1 MAQNRGGLSSVDEIE
16 EEIEEEQPTT
26 EPGLGV
32 MVGSG
37 KSAAL
42 ANPSTLEAMAE
53 LYNQRAAKQ
62 NSFMEALKDA
72 AAWAGGGVGGPTE
85 TLRMRDE
92 QRSKQAAEL
101 FSMQNQIAQHRQA
114 MQMADM
120 VLGTTQPTAAAPGAA
135 TDATSP
141 AVGGRTGGLLDLV
154 KDPGLKRQI
163 GVQYLSD
170 PKAAMSQLNK
180 YLMDTGQTGELW
192 KRINELGKTVG
203 MPGGL
208 SQDQFNQIKS
218 GMLIGGDL
226 LRSESISRVGPNGAV
241 GTFKEPLYKASPVT
255 GGTPAAAAIR
265 NPAPPAL
272 PTTAGAAPAAAGA
285 APAAV
290 GAAAQPAARPPAAAQ
305 PAARPPAA
313 AQPVAR
319 PPAAA
324 QPMPVTVS
332 PGSQYAKD
340 AGLLTGSEEDKALRA
355 KYGEAKIAGVAEES
369 KEVGKEASMSQSAL
383 NASGESAGARLASIK
398 NINNILDNQKNAA
411 GPLSKPGMLPAVL
424 TVIERGISAGNF
436 GQVGMPGIESAV
448 RQLGG
453 TQEDIDAAQELGQE
467 FAKIQLA
474 NAKTYLKGQGAVSDA
489 ERELIRQMSG
499 KTGDSPNAIR
509 RLMQLQKLQAE
520 YEQDIHND
528 WINWQNENKGD
539 FTKFKLSPEYRA
551 KVKQYSKNLD
561 AFAERPRPG
570 AAKPAAQP
578 GAKKSLD
585 SHPGR
590 ALLDKYPKR

>member
-1 MAQNRGGLSSVDEIE
+1 M
-16 EEIEEEQPTT
+16 
-26 EPGLGV
+26 
-32 MVGSG
+32 
-37 KSAAL
+37 L
-42 ANPSTLEAMAE
+42 ASPSTLEAMAN
-53 LYNQRAAKQ
+53 LYNQRMEKQ
-62 NSFMEALKDA
+62 GGFMEAMKDA
-72 AAWAGGGVGGPTE
+72 AAWTGGGIQGPTE
-85 TLRMRDE
+85 TLKMRDE
-92 QRSKQAAEL
+92 QRSRQASEL

-114 MQMADM
+114 MKMADAF
-120 VLGTTQPTAAAPGAA
+120 LGTTQPTAAAQGATA
-135 TDATSP
+135 TDQAAP
-141 AVGGRTGGLLDLV
+141 AAGGRTGGLLDMV
-154 KDPGLKRQI
+154 KDPNLKRQI
-163 GVQYLSD
+163 GAQYLSD
-170 PKAAMSQLNK
+170 PKAAMGQLNK
-180 YLMDTGQTGELW
+180 YLMETGQTGEMARFENW
-192 KRINELGKTVG
+192 MVNNGFDPQQIRSSVYTKGVG
-203 MPGGL
+203 AGAFQPYDVRGTGGTDQQTPL
-208 SQDQFNQIKS
+208 QAAAGVVPKATGPVSQAPR
-218 GMLIGGDL
+218 G
-226 LRSESISRVGPNGAV
+226 VP
-241 GTFKEPLYKASPVT
+241 P
-255 GGTPAAAAIR
+255 GTPAAAAIR
-265 NPAPPAL
+265 NPAPPQVAATQ
-272 PTTAGAAPAAAGA
+272 PGAAPKAAPGAAPAAAP
-285 APAAV
+285 AP
-290 GAAAQPAARPPAAAQ
+290 QTTPATMAP
-305 PAARPPAA
+305 
-313 AQPVAR
+313 
-319 PPAAA
+319 
-324 QPMPVTVS
+324 S
-332 PGSQYAKD
+332 SGIPG
-340 AGLLTGSEEDKALRA
+340 GTGFKPGTKEDLSLRE
-355 KYGEAKIAGVAEES
+355 KLGEAKIAGVAEES
-369 KEVGKEASMSQSAL
+369 KEVGKEAAMSQSAL

-528 WINWQNENKGD
+528 WINWQNNNRGD

-561 AFAERPRPG
+561 AFAERPRPS